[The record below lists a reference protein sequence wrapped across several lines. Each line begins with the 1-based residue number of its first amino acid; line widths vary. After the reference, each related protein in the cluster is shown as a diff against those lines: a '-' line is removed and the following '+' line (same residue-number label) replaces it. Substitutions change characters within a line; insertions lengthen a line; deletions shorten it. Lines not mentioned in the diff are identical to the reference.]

1 MQPNGAPMGYGQQ
14 NNANNGSSAYYAPT
28 QQANQPAYG
37 YVNYDVNQSSEV
49 GNQAS
54 FGSRKR
60 GYDAIDSFLGDAK
73 RGRINFSDYASMS
86 SRLSGLQGIQPPM
99 PTYGSV
105 GTLAGESY
113 ANYQAT
119 PVMMDVGGNGG
130 VYGPT
135 SQHAY
140 SLPPMTNLRTKND
153 LLETQDVIGRIMT
166 SLYEHPNITASAG
179 VPTNGNYTY
188 NSVADRQSH
197 SPPGIQLPSS
207 HNGSISS
214 APDMTTTGSNHSNT
228 PALTP
233 SSYHS
238 GTSPVSMHSN
248 HSMSPHS
255 TAAMYPTLPTTA
267 STSEA
272 SGYMTSNMAPSTLGN
287 QFDYDNRQRYGGGRL
302 HKAAPAPRS
311 INEKIN
317 SSEDHVATAK
327 KALSTS
333 SDETETPKSE
343 GRPLSRMSN
352 SAIDPALSG
361 LASPSA
367 TSESETVADKA
378 QEVWVENVRL
388 MEFLKKV
395 VDRMLEEGEYEGG
408 DAEKAERRE
417 EENASLYP
425 TLREMAVSE

>member
-1 MQPNGAPMGYGQQ
+1 MQPGAPMNYGQQ
-14 NNANNGSSAYYAPT
+14 NNNNGSSAYYTPT
-28 QQANQPAYG
+28 QQASQPTYG
-37 YVNYDVNQSSEV
+37 YVNYDVNQSTEV

-60 GYDAIDSFLGDAK
+60 GYDAIDNFLGDAK
-73 RGRINFSDYASMS
+73 RGRINLSDYVGMS
-86 SRLSGLQGIQPPM
+86 SRLSSLQGIQLPM
-99 PTYGSV
+99 PAYGGV
-105 GTLAGESY
+105 GTMAGDSY
-113 ANYQAT
+113 ANYQAA
-119 PVMMDVGGNGG
+119 PVMMDVGGNSGG

-135 SQHAY
+135 SQQPY
-140 SLPPMTNLRTKND
+140 SLPPMSNLRTKDD

-166 SLYEHPNITASAG
+166 SLYEHPNTTASVGA
-179 VPTNGNYTY
+179 PTNGSYMYTG
-188 NSVADRQSH
+188 VADRQSH
-197 SPPGIQLPSS
+197 SPPGLQLPRS

-214 APDMTTTGSNHSNT
+214 APDMMATASNHSST

-238 GTSPVSMHSN
+238 GTSPVSMQSN

-255 TAAMYPTLPTTA
+255 TAAMYPNLPSAA

-272 SGYMTSNMAPSTLGN
+272 NGYMTSNMAPTSTLGN

-302 HKAAPAPRS
+302 QKAAPPPRS
-311 INEKIN
+311 IDDKIDA
-317 SSEDHVATAK
+317 SKDHVATAK

-333 SDETETPKSE
+333 SEEMETPKSD
-343 GRPLSRMSN
+343 GRPLSRLSN

-361 LASPSA
+361 LMSPSA
-367 TSESETVADKA
+367 MSESETVADKA

-388 MEFLKKV
+388 VEFLKKV

-408 DAEKAERRE
+408 GSDKVETRD
-417 EENASLYP
+417 EENSSLYP
-425 TLREMAVSE
+425 TLREMAVSG